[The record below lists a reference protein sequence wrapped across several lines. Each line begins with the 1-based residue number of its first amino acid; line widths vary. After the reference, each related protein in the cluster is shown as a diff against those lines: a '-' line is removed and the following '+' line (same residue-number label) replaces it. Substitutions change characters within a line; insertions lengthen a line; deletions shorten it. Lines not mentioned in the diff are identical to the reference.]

1 MVSSI
6 KINIEDIENNNM
18 SKLLYQVRLD
28 VTEDIAQEVRNKNY
42 YKLNEYIDAILLKVD
57 AELICQYDDFN
68 NFVIECEKENNTN
81 NALYKWTK
89 DTIENSLKKKKYLKS
104 FTVYVNGEQLYN
116 KKTADYLESEIK
128 KLNEK
133 RILKISKYNSDPKNN
148 PQPPKKYL

>member
-1 MVSSI
+1 M
-6 KINIEDIENNNM
+6 NE
-18 SKLLYQVRLD
+18 LLYQVRLD

-42 YKLNEYIDAILLKVD
+42 YKLNEYIDAILLKVN
-57 AELICQYDDFN
+57 AELICQFDAFN

-89 DTIENSLKKKKYLKS
+89 DTIENNIKKIKYLKS
-104 FTVYVNGEQLYN
+104 FTIYVNGNQLYE

-133 RILKISKYNSDPKNN
+133 KILKINKYNSDPKNN
-148 PQPPKKYL
+148 PQPPKKYF

>member
-1 MVSSI
+1 M
-6 KINIEDIENNNM
+6 NE
-18 SKLLYQVRLD
+18 LLYQVRLD

-57 AELICQYDDFN
+57 AELICQFDAFN
-68 NFVIECEKENNTN
+68 NFVIECEKEDNTN

-89 DTIENSLKKKKYLKS
+89 DTIENNLKKKKYLKS
-104 FTVYVNGEQLYN
+104 FTIYVNGQQLYE

-148 PQPPKKYL
+148 PQPPKKYF

>member
-1 MVSSI
+1 
-6 KINIEDIENNNM
+6 M
-18 SKLLYQVRLD
+18 SELLYQVRLD

-42 YKLNEYIDAILLKVD
+42 YKLNKKIDAILLKVD
-57 AELICQYDDFN
+57 AELICQFDAFN

-89 DTIENSLKKKKYLKS
+89 DTIENKVKKKKYLKS
-104 FTVYVNGEQLYN
+104 FTVYVKKAQLYE

-133 RILKISKYNSDPKNN
+133 KILKINKYNSDPKNN
-148 PQPPKKYL
+148 PQPPKKYF

>member
-1 MVSSI
+1 
-6 KINIEDIENNNM
+6 M
-18 SKLLYQVRLD
+18 SVLLYQVRLD

-42 YKLNEYIDAILLKVD
+42 YKLNENIDAILLKVD
-57 AELICQYDDFN
+57 AELMCQFDAFN

-89 DTIENSLKKKKYLKS
+89 DTIDNSVKKKKYLKS
-104 FTVYVNGEQLYN
+104 FTVYVNGEQLYE

-148 PQPPKKYL
+148 PQPPKKYF

>member
-1 MVSSI
+1 
-6 KINIEDIENNNM
+6 M
-18 SKLLYQVRLD
+18 SELLYQVRLD

-42 YKLNEYIDAILLKVD
+42 HKLSEYINAILRKVD
-57 AELICQYDDFN
+57 AELICQFDAFN

-89 DTIENSLKKKKYLKS
+89 DTIENSFKKKKYLKS
-104 FTVYVNGEQLYN
+104 FTVYVNGEQLYE

>member
-1 MVSSI
+1 
-6 KINIEDIENNNM
+6 M
-18 SKLLYQVRLD
+18 SELLYQVRLD
-28 VTEDIAQEVRNKNY
+28 VTGDIAQEVRNKNY
-42 YKLNEYIDAILLKVD
+42 YKLNKKIDEILLKVD
-57 AELICQYDDFN
+57 AELICQFDAFN

-89 DTIENSLKKKKYLKS
+89 DTIDNNIKKKKYLKS
-104 FTVYVNGEQLYN
+104 FTVYVNGKQLYK

-148 PQPPKKYL
+148 PQPPKKYF

>member
-1 MVSSI
+1 
-6 KINIEDIENNNM
+6 M
-18 SKLLYQVRLD
+18 SEFLYQVRLD
-28 VTEDIAQEVRNKNY
+28 VTEDISQEVRNKNY
-42 YKLNEYIDAILLKVD
+42 SKLNKYIDAILLKVN
-57 AELICQYDDFN
+57 AELICQFDAFN

-89 DTIENSLKKKKYLKS
+89 DTIENSIKKKKYLKS
-104 FTVYVNGEQLYN
+104 FTVYVNGEQLYE

-148 PQPPKKYL
+148 PQPPKKYF

>member
-1 MVSSI
+1 
-6 KINIEDIENNNM
+6 M
-18 SKLLYQVRLD
+18 SELLYQVRLD
-28 VTEDIAQEVRNKNY
+28 VTEDIAQEVRNKDY
-42 YKLNEYIDAILLKVD
+42 YKLNEYINAILLKVD
-57 AELICQYDDFN
+57 AELICQFDAFN

-104 FTVYVNGEQLYN
+104 FTVYVNGEHLYE
-116 KKTADYLESEIK
+116 KKTADYSETEIK

-148 PQPPKKYL
+148 PQPP

>member
-1 MVSSI
+1 M
-6 KINIEDIENNNM
+6 NE
-18 SKLLYQVRLD
+18 LLYQVRLD

-42 YKLNEYIDAILLKVD
+42 YKLNEYIDAILLKVN
-57 AELICQYDDFN
+57 AELICQFDAFN

-89 DTIENSLKKKKYLKS
+89 DTIDNNIKKKKYLKS
-104 FTVYVNGEQLYN
+104 FTVYVSGAQLYK

-133 RILKISKYNSDPKNN
+133 KILKISKYNSDPKNN
-148 PQPPKKYL
+148 PQPPKKYF

>member
-1 MVSSI
+1 
-6 KINIEDIENNNM
+6 M
-18 SKLLYQVRLD
+18 SELLYQVRLD

-57 AELICQYDDFN
+57 AELICQFDAFN

-89 DTIENSLKKKKYLKS
+89 DTIENKKKKIFKIFYSICKR
-104 FTVYVNGEQLYN
+104 GQLYE

-133 RILKISKYNSDPKNN
+133 KILKINKYNSDPKNN
-148 PQPPKKYL
+148 PQPPKKYF

>member
-1 MVSSI
+1 
-6 KINIEDIENNNM
+6 M
-18 SKLLYQVRLD
+18 SDLLYQIRLD

-42 YKLNEYIDAILLKVD
+42 HKLNEYIDAILLKVD
-57 AELICQYDDFN
+57 AELICQFDAFN
-68 NFVIECEKENNTN
+68 NFLIECEKENNTN

-104 FTVYVNGEQLYN
+104 FTVYVNGEQLYE

-133 RILKISKYNSDPKNN
+133 KILKISKYNSDPKNN
-148 PQPPKKYL
+148 PQPPKKYF

>member
-1 MVSSI
+1 M
-6 KINIEDIENNNM
+6 NE
-18 SKLLYQVRLD
+18 LLYQIRLD

-42 YKLNEYIDAILLKVD
+42 YKLNEYIDAILLKVN
-57 AELICQYDDFN
+57 AELICQFDAFN
-68 NFVIECEKENNTN
+68 NFVIECEKENNAN

-104 FTVYVNGEQLYN
+104 FTVYVNGSQLYE

-133 RILKISKYNSDPKNN
+133 KILKINKYNSDPKNN
-148 PQPPKKYL
+148 PQPPKKYF

>member
-1 MVSSI
+1 M
-6 KINIEDIENNNM
+6 NE
-18 SKLLYQVRLD
+18 LLYQVRLD

-42 YKLNEYIDAILLKVD
+42 YKLNKYIDAILLKVD
-57 AELICQYDDFN
+57 AELICQFDAFN
-68 NFVIECEKENNTN
+68 NFVIECEKEDNTN

-89 DTIENSLKKKKYLKS
+89 DTIENNLKKKKYLKS
-104 FTVYVNGEQLYN
+104 FTVYVNGEQLYD

-148 PQPPKKYL
+148 PQPPKKYF

>member
-1 MVSSI
+1 
-6 KINIEDIENNNM
+6 M
-18 SKLLYQVRLD
+18 SELLYQVRLD

-42 YKLNEYIDAILLKVD
+42 HKLSEYINAILRKVD
-57 AELICQYDDFN
+57 AELICQFDAFN

-89 DTIENSLKKKKYLKS
+89 DTIENSFKKKKYLKS
-104 FTVYVNGEQLYN
+104 FTVYVNGEQLYK

-148 PQPPKKYL
+148 PQPPKKYF

>member
-1 MVSSI
+1 
-6 KINIEDIENNNM
+6 M
-18 SKLLYQVRLD
+18 SELLYQVRLD

-42 YKLNEYIDAILLKVD
+42 YKLNKYIEAILLKVD
-57 AELICQYDDFN
+57 AELICQFDAFN

-89 DTIENSLKKKKYLKS
+89 DTIENNLKKKKYLKS
-104 FTVYVNGEQLYN
+104 FTVYVNGQQLYE